1 MGACTCIT
9 ISYYCKRKGWT
20 LHSVSAKYTYD
31 KIHADD
37 CAHCDD
43 DAQGFLHNVTSEIFM
58 DGDFDDAQ
66 RARLEEIAQKCPV
79 HRTLEA
85 GLVFDETVT
94 F

>member
-1 MGACTCIT
+1 M
-9 ISYYCKRKGWT
+9 Y
-20 LHSVSAKYTYD
+20 SVSTKYTYD

-37 CAHCDD
+37 CAHCED
-43 DAQGFLHNVTSEIFM
+43 DATGFLHHVTSEIFM

-66 RARLEEIAQKCPV
+66 RARLEEIAKKCPV

-85 GLVFDETVT
+85 GLVFDESVT